1 MQIRKII
8 IKPLSLFSILFIGTL
23 AEANDYVIGKGYLIP
38 PGVVYCDANA
48 IENQVEFLAAGIK
61 KRVGGCYVTAISNNA
76 KMLKDYPDRGFSV
89 WVFLD
94 GDSYYKAYLPN
105 ALLK

>member
-8 IKPLSLFSILFIGTL
+8 IKPLSLFSILFIGAL

-48 IENQVEFLAAGIK
+48 IENQVEFLPGTFCISLK
-61 KRVGGCYVTAISNNA
+61 KLFLPSSFLYLLRFV
-76 KMLKDYPDRGFSV
+76 V
-89 WVFLD
+89 WILHI
-94 GDSYYKAYLPN
+94 GYDSSCF
-105 ALLK
+105 